1 MYSVIANGER
11 ITPGINFYLTD
22 TLEEL
27 QGLKKVQPASK
38 GYVLADQKTY
48 ILNHKGEWV
57 EYYPALKKYVD
68 EQLAAV
74 DPALVEELKELLAQ
88 IESGDIDGKISAEV
102 TKQLEEKDYITENDL
117 ISKNYVTNEELA
129 ASRFVSEDSL
139 AEKDFLTS
147 AALEEKGYLTND
159 DLAAKN
165 YVSNDDLD
173 AKNYVSNNDLVAKNY
188 ITNDEL
194 ESKGYLTSSALGDY
208 ATKEELPKNLSEL
221 TDDVGYL
228 TQIPEEYITETELN
242 NKGYITEHQSLAGY
256 ATEAFV
262 DNSVSSAASLLQL
275 EINELEVPF
284 KNNETVG
291 SAIGGFKAGDSLH
304 GMSVKAILAKILNV
318 GGEPIDPPTPP
329 EEEKTIVE
337 IIIDEQIAAY
347 DGLGDDAAEGE
358 FLLLNGT
365 TAKFDDVGFYTIY
378 SGETLVEAGY
388 QVATAAGDDGYSPYV
403 LIPEIA
409 EVENIWQFDDGI
421 TQQFNIVSILPDD
434 TYFYEDG
441 TQTINGK
448 VYKVYRW
455 NEDAQGGSMYVPA
468 YWRFEMKI

>member
-139 AEKDFLTS
+139 AEKDFITS
-147 AALEEKGYLTND
+147 SALEEKGFLTNE

-165 YVSNDDLD
+165 YVSNDDLA
-173 AKNYVSNNDLVAKNY
+173 AKDYVSNE
-188 ITNDEL
+188 EL
-194 ESKGYLTSSALGDY
+194 DSKGYLTSSALGDY
-208 ATKEELPKNLSEL
+208 ATKEELPKNLSDL

-228 TQIPEEYITETELN
+228 THIPEEYITETELN

-256 ATEAFV
+256 ATEAYV
-262 DNSVSSAASLLQL
+262 DNSVYDATTLLQL
-275 EINELEVPF
+275 EIDELEIPF

-291 SAIGGFKAGDSLH
+291 SAIGGFKAGDSLQ
-304 GMSVKAILAKILNV
+304 GMSIKDILAKILNV
-318 GGEPIDPPTPP
+318 GGAPIDPPQPP
-329 EEEKTIVE
+329 EEEDTIVE
-337 IIIDEQIAAY
+337 IIIKNQISAY
-347 DGLGDDAAEGE
+347 SGLGDNEAVEGTFAELEGA
-358 FLLLNGT
+358 T
-365 TAKFDDVGFYTIY
+365 TKYNDVGFYTIY
-378 SGETLVEAGY
+378 DDDTLTEAGY
-388 QVATAAGDDGYSPYV
+388 QVTTAAGDDGMSPFV

-409 EVENIWQFDDGI
+409 EVTHIWQFDDGI
-421 TQQFNIVSILPDD
+421 TQQFNIVSIMPDD
-434 TYFYEDG
+434 MYFYEDG
-441 TQTINGK
+441 TTTVNGR
-448 VYKVYRW
+448 VYKIYRW
-455 NEDAQGGSMYVPA
+455 NEDAQGGSMYIPA
-468 YWRFEMKI
+468 YWRFEIKI